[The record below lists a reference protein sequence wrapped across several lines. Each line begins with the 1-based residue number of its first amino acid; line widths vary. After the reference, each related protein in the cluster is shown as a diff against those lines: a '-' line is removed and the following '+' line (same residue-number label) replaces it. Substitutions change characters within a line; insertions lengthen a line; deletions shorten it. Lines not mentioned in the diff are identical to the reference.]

1 MVHQIDIHKSL
12 LLYEGD
18 NGPGKHEEEIILS
31 VINGKREQKKRE
43 REREKKIF
51 KASERNNDD

>member
-31 VINGKREQKKRE
+31 VINGKRE
-43 REREKKIF
+43 
-51 KASERNNDD
+51 